1 MPSCLVRGQVF
12 QGHMFF
18 VRWGPG
24 GLSGGPREG
33 PKAIQNA
40 CLTPWLAHRE
50 PSGHMYRSM
59 QAVLGALEWQSIIV
73 RQITSDFLL
82 FHFSL

>member
-1 MPSCLVRGQVF
+1 MPCNIPSLKLFKETFR
-12 QGHMFF
+12 F

-24 GLSGGPREG
+24 GFSGGPREG
-33 PKAIQNA
+33 PTANQNVSLA
-40 CLTPWLAHRE
+40 PWLAHRE
-50 PSGHMYRSM
+50 PSGHKCTSM